1 MNRSIDAILNPEG
14 DLQIGKIER
23 RFEQMKQI
31 NVGLLGCG
39 TVGTGVAKLLVD
51 SRQLIGARLGAI
63 LNLKRVAD
71 IDIETDRGIQFDKGV
86 LITDANAVVND
97 PDIDIVIEM
106 IGGEGIA
113 KELIL
118 KAIENGKQVIT
129 ANKALLASQGNMLFK
144 AAAEKGVD
152 LAFEAAVG
160 GCMPIIK
167 SMRESL
173 VANRIQSMTGILN
186 GTCNYILTKITDEKS
201 AFSDA
206 LTEAQNKGYAEADP
220 TLDVEGID
228 TAHKIAILTALAYGM
243 EINLPDV
250 YIEGITK
257 VTALD
262 VAFAEHFGYRIKL
275 LAISKNRGDKI
286 EARVHPTMIPFGN
299 LLSNVNGTINAVML
313 SGDAVGEIML
323 YGRGA
328 GMMPTASAVIS
339 DVVDIAR
346 NLMAGTTCRIP
357 ALSFQRDHIQNK
369 KIMSMDEIVTHYYFR
384 FAALDRPGVLSKI
397 SGVLGNHD
405 ISIQSVQQKGR
416 KTDGSVPVVM
426 VSHLAREANVQK
438 ALADINNLDVVSDV
452 PVLIRIEDKKLD

>member
-1 MNRSIDAILNPEG
+1 
-14 DLQIGKIER
+14 
-23 RFEQMKQI
+23 MKRI

-39 TVGTGVAKLLVD
+39 TVGSGVAKLLIESSQV
-51 SRQLIGARLGAI
+51 IGARLGAT
-63 LNLKRVAD
+63 LNLKWVAD
-71 IDIETDRGIQFDKGV
+71 IDIKSDRGIQFNEGV
-86 LITDANAVVND
+86 LTTDANAVVND
-97 PDIDIVIEM
+97 PDIDIIIEM

-118 KAIENGKQVIT
+118 KAIENGKQIIT
-129 ANKALLASQGNMLFK
+129 ANKALLAAQGNALFK

-167 SMRESL
+167 AMRESL

-186 GTCNYILTKITDEKS
+186 GTCNYILTKITEERS
-201 AFSDA
+201 AFGDA
-206 LTEAQNKGYAEADP
+206 LAEAQTRGYAEADP

-228 TAHKIAILTALAYGM
+228 TAHKIAILTALAYGV
-243 EINLPDV
+243 EINLPKV

-257 VTALD
+257 ITPLD
-262 VAFAEHFGYRIKL
+262 VEFAEHFGYRIKL
-275 LAISKNRGDKI
+275 LAIGKNHGDKI
-286 EARVHPTMIPFGN
+286 EARVHPTMIPFDN
-299 LLSNVNGTINAVML
+299 LLSNVGGTLNAVMI

-346 NLMAGTTCRIP
+346 NLMAETTCRIP
-357 ALSFQRDHIQNK
+357 ALSFQRNHIEN
-369 KIMSMDEIVTHYYFR
+369 IEIVSMDEIVTHYYFR

-426 VSHLAREANVQK
+426 VSHLAKEVDVQK
-438 ALADINNLDVVSDV
+438 ALAEINNLDVVSDK
-452 PVLIRIEDKKLD
+452 PVLIRIEDEKLD

>member
-1 MNRSIDAILNPEG
+1 
-14 DLQIGKIER
+14 
-23 RFEQMKQI
+23 MKEIQ
-31 NVGLLGCG
+31 VGLLGCG
-39 TVGTGVAKLLVD
+39 TVGTGVAKLLID
-51 SRQLIGARLGAI
+51 SSEVIGARLGAS
-63 LNLKRVAD
+63 LNLKGVAD
-71 IDIETDRGIQFDKGV
+71 IDIETDRGIQFNEGV
-86 LITDANAVVND
+86 LTTDANSVVND
-97 PDIDIVIEM
+97 PDIDIIIEM

-129 ANKALLASQGNMLFK
+129 ANKALLASQGNALFK

-152 LAFEAAVG
+152 LAFEAAVS

-167 SMRESL
+167 AMRESL
-173 VANRIQSMTGILN
+173 VANRIQSIIGILN
-186 GTCNYILTKITDEKS
+186 GTCNYILTKITEERS
-201 AFSDA
+201 AFGDA
-206 LTEAQNKGYAEADP
+206 LTEAQTMGYAEADP

-243 EINLPDV
+243 EINLPEV

-257 VTALD
+257 ITPLD
-262 VAFAEHFGYRIKL
+262 VEFAEHFGYRIKL
-275 LAISKNRGDKI
+275 LAISKNHGDKI

-299 LLSNVNGTINAVML
+299 LLSNVSGTVNSVMV
-313 SGDAVGEIML
+313 SGDAVGDIML

-346 NLMAGTTCRIP
+346 NLMAETTRRIP
-357 ALSFQRDHIQNK
+357 ALSFQRNHIQNI

-426 VSHLAREANVQK
+426 VSHLAKEVDVQK
-438 ALADINNLDVVSDV
+438 ALAEIYNLDVVSDK
-452 PVLIRIEDKKLD
+452 PVLIRIEDEQLD

>member
-1 MNRSIDAILNPEG
+1 
-14 DLQIGKIER
+14 
-23 RFEQMKQI
+23 MKRI

-39 TVGTGVAKLLVD
+39 TVGSGVAKLLIESSQV
-51 SRQLIGARLGAI
+51 IGARLGAT
-63 LNLKRVAD
+63 LNLKWVAD
-71 IDIETDRGIQFDKGV
+71 IDIKSDRGIQFNEGV
-86 LITDANAVVND
+86 LTTDANAVVND
-97 PDIDIVIEM
+97 PDIDIIIEM

-118 KAIENGKQVIT
+118 KAIENGKQIIT
-129 ANKALLASQGNMLFK
+129 ANKALLAAQGNALFK

-167 SMRESL
+167 AMRESL

-186 GTCNYILTKITDEKS
+186 GTCNYILTKITEERS
-201 AFSDA
+201 AFGDA
-206 LTEAQNKGYAEADP
+206 LAEAQTRGYAEADP

-228 TAHKIAILTALAYGM
+228 TAHKIAILTALAYGV
-243 EINLPDV
+243 EINLPKV

-257 VTALD
+257 ITPLD
-262 VAFAEHFGYRIKL
+262 VEFAEHFGYRIKL
-275 LAISKNRGDKI
+275 LAIGKNHGDKI
-286 EARVHPTMIPFGN
+286 EARVHPTMIPFDN
-299 LLSNVNGTINAVML
+299 LLSNVGGTLNAVMI

-346 NLMAGTTCRIP
+346 NLMAETTCRIP
-357 ALSFQRDHIQNK
+357 ALSFQRNHIE
-369 KIMSMDEIVTHYYFR
+369 KIEIVSMDEIVTHYYFR

-426 VSHLAREANVQK
+426 VSHLAKEVDVQK
-438 ALADINNLDVVSDV
+438 ALAEINNLDVVSDK
-452 PVLIRIEDKKLD
+452 PVLIRIEDEQLD

>member
-1 MNRSIDAILNPEG
+1 
-14 DLQIGKIER
+14 
-23 RFEQMKQI
+23 MKTI
-31 NVGLLGCG
+31 NIGLLGCG
-39 TVGTGVAKLLVD
+39 TVGTGVAKLLINSSEV
-51 SRQLIGARLGAI
+51 IGARLGAT
-63 LNLKRVAD
+63 LNLKWVAD
-71 IDIETDRGIQFDKGV
+71 IDIETDRGIQFNEGV
-86 LITDANAVVND
+86 LTTDADAVVND
-97 PDIDIVIEM
+97 PDIDIIIEM

-113 KELIL
+113 KDLIL

-129 ANKALLASQGNMLFK
+129 ANKALLAGQGNALFK

-167 SMRESL
+167 ALRESL

-186 GTCNYILTKITDEKS
+186 GTCNYILTKITEERS
-201 AFSDA
+201 AFGDA
-206 LTEAQNKGYAEADP
+206 LTEAQTKGYAEADP
-220 TLDVEGID
+220 TLDVEGLD

-243 EINLPDV
+243 EINLPEV

-257 VTALD
+257 ITPLD
-262 VAFAEHFGYRIKL
+262 VEFAEHFGYRIKL
-275 LAISKNRGDKI
+275 LAISKNHGDKI
-286 EARVHPTMIPFGN
+286 EARVHPTMIPFDN
-299 LLSNVNGTINAVML
+299 LLSNVSGTVNAIMV

-346 NLMAGTTCRIP
+346 NLMAETTRRVP
-357 ALSFQRDHIQNK
+357 ALSFQKNHIQNI

-426 VSHLAREANVQK
+426 VSHLAKEVDVQK
-438 ALADINNLDVVSDV
+438 ALTEINNLDVVSDR
-452 PVLIRIEDKKLD
+452 PVLIRIEDEQLD

>member
-1 MNRSIDAILNPEG
+1 
-14 DLQIGKIER
+14 
-23 RFEQMKQI
+23 MKQI
-31 NVGLLGCG
+31 NIGLLGCG
-39 TVGTGVAKLLVD
+39 TVGTGVAKLVID
-51 SRQLIGARLGAI
+51 SREVIDARLGAT

-71 IDIETDRGIQFDKGV
+71 IDIETDRGIQFSEGV
-86 LITDANAVVND
+86 LTTDANSVVND
-97 PDIDIVIEM
+97 PDIDIIIEM

-129 ANKALLASQGNMLFK
+129 ANKALLASQGNALFK

-152 LAFEAAVG
+152 LAFEAAIG

-167 SMRESL
+167 AMRESL
-173 VANRIQSMTGILN
+173 VANRIQSMIGILN
-186 GTCNYILTKITDEKS
+186 GTCNYILTKITEERS
-201 AFSDA
+201 AFGDA
-206 LTEAQNKGYAEADP
+206 LTEAQTRGYAEADP

-243 EINLPDV
+243 EINLPQV
-250 YIEGITK
+250 YIEGITRI
-257 VTALD
+257 TPLD
-262 VAFAEHFGYRIKL
+262 VEFAEHFGYRIKL
-275 LAISKNRGDKI
+275 LAISKNHGDKI

-299 LLSNVNGTINAVML
+299 LLSNVSGTLNAVMV
-313 SGDAVGEIML
+313 SGDAVGDIML

-346 NLMAGTTCRIP
+346 NLMAETTRRIP
-357 ALSFQRDHIQNK
+357 ALSFQKNHIQNI

-426 VSHLAREANVQK
+426 VSHLAKEVDVQK
-438 ALADINNLDVVSDV
+438 ALTEINHLDVVSDK
-452 PVLIRIEDKKLD
+452 PVLIRIEDEQLD